1 MINQRHQ
8 QDKITSGMMNNEI
21 RQYIRFH
28 PRWFVILS
36 RYPERLPELIE
47 IYKEQNNQTFGSKI
61 EQISMILNM
70 MEMMM

>member
-1 MINQRHQ
+1 
-8 QDKITSGMMNNEI
+8 MMNDELK
-21 RQYIRFH
+21 QYIRYH

-36 RYPERLPELIE
+36 RYPEKRGELVD
-47 IYKEQNNQTFGSKI
+47 IYKEETNQTIGSKI